1 MHYKNYILEE
11 IVNLYKRIILLIF
24 SFLLPVFSFAQIQ
37 IGFVQSE
44 RIRAEYEEFKEAES
58 ELQLEFRKVQ
68 FEFQTMAQRL
78 DSLKSA
84 FETQRLMSSPERR
97 REQEAEI
104 ANLENQVNDF
114 QTQPETHSFQQT
126 LKETEQVSDSLPTG
140 VSIESASY
148 MENNNLSQEENHLS
162 FIKNQDGGE
171 EEYTPK
177 LFSEE
182 QDQVSEEIIS
192 ASAINSSAI

>member
-1 MHYKNYILEE
+1 M
-11 IVNLYKRIILLIF
+11 NLYKRIIILIF
-24 SFLLPVFSFAQIQ
+24 SLLLPVFSFAQIQ

-97 REQEAEI
+97 REQEEG
-104 ANLENQVNDF
+104 
-114 QTQPETHSFQQT
+114 
-126 LKETEQVSDSLPTG
+126 TER
-140 VSIESASY
+140 
-148 MENNNLSQEENHLS
+148 
-162 FIKNQDGGE
+162 
-171 EEYTPK
+171 
-177 LFSEE
+177 
-182 QDQVSEEIIS
+182 
-192 ASAINSSAI
+192 SS